1 MRNHSGTVMA
11 FILAVAVGVSPTM
24 AALASGVMKQPSAHT
39 TPYVSSTF
47 QDILKRVSSREK
59 QTGAIMEIKPREDGP
74 PLGYGL
80 RLRMKKHDHEDI
92 ADVTLFRNLKTG
104 DDIFEHYQLRIDKA
118 MRLELLKL
126 QRFEDAQAAAE
137 KQRYAALAKEIQ
149 RLSKGTLKQ
158 GMTVEEVQ
166 ELKGEPLATPPGFQP
181 PPPPQ
186 AAAFAPH
193 PDIVHYPDM
202 TLYFHFGKLH
212 RAEAVKPR

>member
-1 MRNHSGTVMA
+1 MHTHVRSLTCFNMVFA
-11 FILAVAVGVSPTM
+11 ILLSLSATSP
-24 AALASGVMKQPSAHT
+24 SRGDGRPSAKNT
-39 TPYVSSTF
+39 APYISYTF

-59 QTGAIMEIKPREDGP
+59 QTGAIMEIKPRDDGP

-80 RLRMKKHDHEDI
+80 RLRMKKHAHEDI

-126 QRFEDAQAAAE
+126 QRFEDAQAAEE
-137 KQRYAALAKEIQ
+137 KHRYAKLAQEIQ
-149 RLSKGTLKQ
+149 ELSNGTLKQ

-166 ELKGEPLATPPGFQP
+166 ERKGDPIAAPPGFRR

-186 AAAFAPH
+186 RAEFV
-193 PDIVHYPDM
+193 PDPVIVHYPGM
-202 TLYFHFGKLH
+202 TLYFLFGKLH
-212 RAEAVKPR
+212 RAEAAKPR